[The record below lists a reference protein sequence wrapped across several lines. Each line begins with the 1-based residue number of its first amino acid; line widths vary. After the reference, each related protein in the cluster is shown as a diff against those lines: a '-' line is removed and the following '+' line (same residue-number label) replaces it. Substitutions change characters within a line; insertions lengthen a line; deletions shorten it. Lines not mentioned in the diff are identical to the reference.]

1 MSNLTIS
8 CCAILRNN
16 ELLLVKKNNDNLW
29 ELPGGL
35 VDSKANIEQLTIDA
49 AKKQLGVEPHIVQQF
64 TILEYQNNEQNVE
77 EIIFECTLD
86 KEAELVP
93 GEDVVE
99 LKWFK
104 MSDIKKEEVSEGVK
118 SVLDD
123 L

>member
-1 MSNLTIS
+1 MSNLIIS
-8 CCAILRNN
+8 GCAILRNN

-35 VDSKANIEQLTIDA
+35 FESKTNIEQLTIDA
-49 AKKQLGVEPHIVQQF
+49 AKKQLGVEPQIVQQF

-77 EIIFECTLD
+77 ETIFECALD
-86 KEAELVP
+86 EEAELVP
-93 GEDVVE
+93 GEDIAE